1 MPGAAG
7 AMPRI
12 GTDQKD
18 RSGRARVS
26 VPEEPLEVALVVR
39 PDESFGTKQLTARA
53 QTTVGERWLIK
64 TLLPRLAFALIRAN
78 VGCSMSQ
85 IST

>member
-18 RSGRARVS
+18 RSGRARAS
-26 VPEEPLEVALVVR
+26 VPEEALEVALVVR
-39 PDESFGTKQLTARA
+39 PESFGTKQLTARA